1 MSEKSTIDKAEQAPS
16 SQAVELAKD
25 LANYLPPALFT
36 NEQRQQF
43 ADAWAPIIEVQLLK
57 AFSRGVEESREG
69 C

>member
-1 MSEKSTIDKAEQAPS
+1 MSERSTIDKAEPALS
-16 SQAVELAKD
+16 SQAVDLATN
-25 LANYLPPALFT
+25 LANYLPHTLFT

-43 ADAWAPIIEVQLLK
+43 ADAWMPIIEVELIK